1 MDSGSGNLLTMYDE
15 ILNILYVAAKV
26 YFILFS
32 SLLAIPKAVS
42 ISSISASISGIFY
55 NADFL

>member
-1 MDSGSGNLLTMYDE
+1 MYDE

-32 SLLAIPKAVS
+32 SLLAIPKARS

-55 NADFL
+55 YADFL

>member
-42 ISSISASISGIFY
+42 ISSISASISGIFFY
-55 NADFL
+55 SVFL

>member
-1 MDSGSGNLLTMYDE
+1 MDSGSGSLLTMYDE
-15 ILNILYVAAKV
+15 ILNILYVAAKI

-55 NADFL
+55 YADFL